1 MDHQLTIFAT
11 GEALG
16 GLVRRIATVA
26 AGATVLYGRGIW
38 RDDDGELLDEP
49 SATIVTIGD
58 SDQVATIVRV
68 VQGWLDDQDS
78 VRGQSAAL
86 LTTAPV
92 EAWLLERSRT

>member
-58 SDQVATIVRV
+58 SDQAPPSCGSCRD
-68 VQGWLDDQDS
+68 GS
-78 VRGQSAAL
+78 
-86 LTTAPV
+86 TTRTRC
-92 EAWLLERSRT
+92 EARARRC